1 MPSKAKLIF
10 TTHKK
15 KRNRVNDLMIYMGTP
30 DSMHVLRTTEV
41 AVVGLFIFLKWRGSS
56 ARNLRTNVIIV
67 FRNFVHFVDPGHGIV
82 NVNRF
87 YTFSLLKISF
97 LGEVQSSLTPSPLE
111 TLFFT
116 NLLEVSIGR
125 DFGALKGLRE
135 EGAPYQNKVHRHRYI
150 SNTSSTSGISISS
163 HLIV

>member
-41 AVVGLFIFLKWRGSS
+41 AVVGLFIFLKWRGSL
-56 ARNLRTNVIIV
+56 ARNLRTNELIV
-67 FRNFVHFVDPGHGIV
+67 FRNFVHFVDPGHGTV
-82 NVNRF
+82 NVYRF
-87 YTFSLLKISF
+87 YTFSLLKTSF
-97 LGEVQSSLTPSPLE
+97 WGEVQSSFTPSLE

-116 NLLEVSIGR
+116 NLLEVSKGR

-135 EGAPYQNKVHRHRYI
+135 EGAPCQNKVHRYRYI
-150 SNTSSTSGISISS
+150 SSTGSTTSISISS